1 MQLSLQQYTLLFV
14 HWEDGLWNGKRH
26 DLLIQQEES
35 TPEFQ
40 PYDLEPHFIWS
51 FKQCK

>member
-1 MQLSLQQYTLLFV
+1 MQLSLQQYTLYIAKMV
-14 HWEDGLWNGKRH
+14 YGMEKRH
-26 DLLIQQEES
+26 DLLIQEEES